1 MTLLLPFEG
10 RNKITSAYGERIL
23 NGVPDYHPGL
33 DVVGVDSGIVRAPCD
48 AIIGTS
54 AIVTDHADRTWE
66 WGNFIRVDTGFGLYI
81 FYCHLAE
88 RYVKAGQKVKAGQP
102 IGLMGNTGY
111 SFGAHTHVEVRV
123 DSGAAIAPA
132 AYFGIENREGIYESE
147 KEETELTKAE
157 IKQIVVE
164 VIAELEAKKKEEG
177 APGWAIDEL
186 TEAVNA
192 EITDGSRPME
202 NLPRYQG
209 AIMVKRA
216 LVKAEELMTKISA
229 KIERLSADMG
239 DMRRDIGDIRS
250 RLK

>member
-10 RNKITSAYGERIL
+10 KNRITSAYGDRVL
-23 NGVPDYHPGL
+23 NGAPDFHPGL

-164 VIAELEAKKKEEG
+164 VIAELEAQKKAEG

-186 TEAVNA
+186 TEAVNLA
-192 EITDGSRPME
+192 ITDGTRPME
-202 NLPRYQG
+202 HLPRYQG

-216 LVKAEELMTKISA
+216 IDLIKGDFIKLRSRVEAISA
-229 KIERLSADMG
+229 DVG
-239 DMRRDIGDIRS
+239 DVKRDLGD
-250 RLK
+250 LKSKV